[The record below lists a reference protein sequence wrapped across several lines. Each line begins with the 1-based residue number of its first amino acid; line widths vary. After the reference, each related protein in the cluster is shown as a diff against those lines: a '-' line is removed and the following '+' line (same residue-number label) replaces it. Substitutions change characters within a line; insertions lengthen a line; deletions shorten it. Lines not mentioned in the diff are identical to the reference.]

1 MMKNSS
7 IQRENIPD
15 ILIVDDVP
23 GNLVILNDILESNGF
38 KVRPVLNGT
47 MALQVAAKEK
57 PDLILLDIMMPD
69 MDGFEVCRR
78 FKENEQ
84 LQDIPIIFISALTDT
99 VDIVKAFNSG
109 GVDYISK
116 PFRAQ
121 EVVARVST
129 HITLQQQKRELQELN
144 AAKDK
149 FFTIIA
155 HDLRGPFNGFLGLTQ
170 IMAEEISTLT
180 TDEIQK
186 IALDLNSS
194 ASKLFQLLKNLLNWS
209 RMQQGLVQFIPEKF
223 DLQTIINKIIGLHQD
238 AARMKGIEI
247 LNTISDSQMVFAD
260 INLFQT
266 VIRNLLSNAIK
277 FTNKDGNIIIS
288 ANQNDEGQFQISI
301 KDSGIGISPE
311 MVSNLFRIDVRT
323 GRKGTEGE
331 LSTGLGLLLCKEF
344 IEKHGGNIWV
354 ESEEGKG
361 SNFFFT
367 IPSA

>member
-1 MMKNSS
+1 
-7 IQRENIPD
+7 
-15 ILIVDDVP
+15 
-23 GNLVILNDILESNGF
+23 
-38 KVRPVLNGT
+38 
-47 MALQVAAKEK
+47 
-57 PDLILLDIMMPD
+57 
-69 MDGFEVCRR
+69 
-78 FKENEQ
+78 
-84 LQDIPIIFISALTDT
+84 
-99 VDIVKAFNSG
+99 
-109 GVDYISK
+109 
-116 PFRAQ
+116 
-121 EVVARVST
+121 
-129 HITLQQQKRELQELN
+129 
-144 AAKDK
+144 
-149 FFTIIA
+149 
-155 HDLRGPFNGFLGLTQ
+155 
-170 IMAEEISTLT
+170 
-180 TDEIQK
+180 
-186 IALDLNSS
+186 
-194 ASKLFQLLKNLLNWS
+194 
-209 RMQQGLVQFIPEKF
+209 
-223 DLQTIINKIIGLHQD
+223 
-238 AARMKGIEI
+238 MKGIEI